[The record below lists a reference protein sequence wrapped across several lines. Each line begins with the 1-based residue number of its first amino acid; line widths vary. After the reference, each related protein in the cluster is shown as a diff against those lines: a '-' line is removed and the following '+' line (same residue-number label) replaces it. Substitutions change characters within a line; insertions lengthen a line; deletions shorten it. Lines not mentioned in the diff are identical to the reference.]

1 MGKHPPLRHDFTPLE
16 IIIACKQ
23 GSRMLILFGLARVT
37 LRYPRTEK
45 NGWAVALAHV
55 TEDGD
60 NKMAT
65 NLVNHAP
72 RLTSVDKTYSDLP
85 PAVAEAL
92 EHESLTTTYPTGAVL
107 FAEGQSPRGVFIVRR
122 GKVKLSICGS
132 DGRTLILRM
141 VEPGLLLGV
150 AAVVTGC
157 TYEATAETQEP
168 SEISFL
174 RHSDLLRLMR
184 LHGELAL
191 WVTQQISADYAST
204 CREIRD
210 LILSDSASEKLA
222 RLLVGWLDQNTE
234 ARNPSQMKLALTHE
248 EIGQMIGTSRE
259 TVSRLFAG
267 FKKQRLIQ
275 QNGSTLVIPNRVA
288 LESLITA

>member
-1 MGKHPPLRHDFTPLE
+1 M
-16 IIIACKQ
+16 A
-23 GSRMLILFGLARVT
+23 
-37 LRYPRTEK
+37 
-45 NGWAVALAHV
+45 AH
-55 TEDGD
+55 T
-60 NKMAT
+60 
-65 NLVNHAP
+65 VNHSGK
-72 RLTSVDKTYSDLP
+72 LGSLDKTFCDLS
-85 PAVAEAL
+85 PAVADAL

-141 VEPGLLLGV
+141 VEPGCLLGV
-150 AAVVTGC
+150 AAVVSGC
-157 TYEATAETQEP
+157 NYEATAETQEP

-184 LHGELAL
+184 LYGELAL

-222 RLLVGWLDQNTE
+222 RLLVGWLDQNSD

-267 FKKQRLIQ
+267 FKKQHLIQ
-275 QNGSTLVIPNRVA
+275 QTGSTLVIPSRIA

>member
-1 MGKHPPLRHDFTPLE
+1 LE
-16 IIIACKQ
+16 Q
-23 GSRMLILFGLARVT
+23 
-37 LRYPRTEK
+37 
-45 NGWAVALAHV
+45 
-55 TEDGD
+55 
-60 NKMAT
+60 
-65 NLVNHAP
+65 
-72 RLTSVDKTYSDLP
+72 
-85 PAVAEAL
+85 EAI
-92 EHESLTTTYPTGAVL
+92 TTTYPTGAVL
-107 FAEGQSPRGVFIVRR
+107 FAEGQVPRGVFVVRR
-122 GKVKLSICGS
+122 GRVKLSICGS

-141 VEPGLLLGV
+141 VEVGCPMGV
-150 AAVVTGC
+150 AAAVSGRP
-157 TYEATAETQEP
+157 YEATAETQEP
-168 SEISFL
+168 CEISFL
-174 RHSDLLRLMR
+174 RQSDVLRLMR
-184 LHGELAL
+184 LHGEFAL
-191 WVTQQISADYAST
+191 WVTQHISQDYAST

-275 QNGSTLVIPNRVA
+275 QSGSTLVIPSRVA

>member
-1 MGKHPPLRHDFTPLE
+1 M
-16 IIIACKQ
+16 A
-23 GSRMLILFGLARVT
+23 
-37 LRYPRTEK
+37 
-45 NGWAVALAHV
+45 AH
-55 TEDGD
+55 T
-60 NKMAT
+60 
-65 NLVNHAP
+65 VNHAGKVG
-72 RLTSVDKTYSDLP
+72 SSEKTFCDLSP
-85 PAVAEAL
+85 VVAEAL

-122 GKVKLSICGS
+122 GRVKLSICGS

-141 VEPGLLLGV
+141 VEPGCLLGV
-150 AAVVTGC
+150 AAVVSGC

-222 RLLVGWLDQNTE
+222 RLLVGWLDQNSE

-267 FKKQRLIQ
+267 FKKQHLIQ
-275 QNGSTLVIPNRVA
+275 QTGSTLVIPSRIA

>member
-1 MGKHPPLRHDFTPLE
+1 
-16 IIIACKQ
+16 
-23 GSRMLILFGLARVT
+23 
-37 LRYPRTEK
+37 
-45 NGWAVALAHV
+45 
-55 TEDGD
+55 
-60 NKMAT
+60 MAT
-65 NLVNHAP
+65 YTMNNIQKLAAA
-72 RLTSVDKTYSDLP
+72 TDKTFSDLP

-92 EHESLTTTYPTGAVL
+92 EQEAVTTTYPTGAVL
-107 FAEGQSPRGVFIVRR
+107 FAEGQAARGVFIVRK
-122 GKVKLSICGS
+122 GQVKLSICGS

-141 VEPGLLLGV
+141 VDAGDPLGV
-150 AAVVTGC
+150 AAVVSGRQ
-157 TYEATAETQEP
+157 YEATAETQEP

-174 RHSDLLRLMR
+174 RQNDLLRLMR

-191 WVTQQISADYAST
+191 WVTQHISADYATT

-222 RLLVGWLDQNTE
+222 RLLVGWLDQNS
-234 ARNPSQMKLALTHE
+234 ASRNPSQMKLALTHE
-248 EIGQMIGTSRE
+248 EIGQLIGTSRE

-275 QNGSTLVIPNRVA
+275 QSGSTLVIPNRLA

>member
-1 MGKHPPLRHDFTPLE
+1 MATHIVNHIQKVASADKTFCDLSP
-16 IIIACKQ
+16 
-23 GSRMLILFGLARVT
+23 
-37 LRYPRTEK
+37 
-45 NGWAVALAHV
+45 ALA
-55 TEDGD
+55 D
-60 NKMAT
+60 
-65 NLVNHAP
+65 
-72 RLTSVDKTYSDLP
+72 
-85 PAVAEAL
+85 AL
-92 EHESLTTTYPTGAVL
+92 EQEAVTTTYPTGAVL
-107 FAEGQSPRGVFIVRR
+107 FAEGQVARGVFIVRR
-122 GKVKLSICGS
+122 GQVKLSICGS

-141 VEPGLLLGV
+141 VDPGCPLGV
-150 AAVVTGC
+150 AAVISGRQ
-157 TYEATAETQEP
+157 YEATAETQEP

-174 RHSDLLRLMR
+174 RQSDLLRLMR
-184 LHGELAL
+184 AHGELAL
-191 WVTQQISADYAST
+191 WVTEHISADYAST

-222 RLLVGWLDQNTE
+222 RLLVGWLDQNTA

-275 QNGSTLVIPNRVA
+275 QSGSTLVIPNRLA

>member
-1 MGKHPPLRHDFTPLE
+1 
-16 IIIACKQ
+16 
-23 GSRMLILFGLARVT
+23 
-37 LRYPRTEK
+37 
-45 NGWAVALAHV
+45 
-55 TEDGD
+55 
-60 NKMAT
+60 MAT
-65 NLVNHAP
+65 HIVSNIQKVAP
-72 RLTSVDKTYSDLP
+72 TDKTFCDLT

-92 EHESLTTTYPTGAVL
+92 EREAITTTYPTGAVL
-107 FAEGQSPRGVFIVRR
+107 FAEGQAARGVFIVRR
-122 GKVKLSICGS
+122 GRVKLSICGS

-141 VEPGLLLGV
+141 VDTGCPLGV
-150 AAVVTGC
+150 ASVVSGRQ
-157 TYEATAETQEP
+157 YEATAETQEP

-174 RHSDLLRLMR
+174 RQCDLLRLMR
-184 LHGELAL
+184 AHGELAL
-191 WVTQQISADYAST
+191 WVTQHISQDYAST

-234 ARNPSQMKLALTHE
+234 SRNPSQMKMSLTHE

-267 FKKQRLIQ
+267 FKKQHLIVQ
-275 QNGSTLVIPNRVA
+275 SGSTLVIPNRVA